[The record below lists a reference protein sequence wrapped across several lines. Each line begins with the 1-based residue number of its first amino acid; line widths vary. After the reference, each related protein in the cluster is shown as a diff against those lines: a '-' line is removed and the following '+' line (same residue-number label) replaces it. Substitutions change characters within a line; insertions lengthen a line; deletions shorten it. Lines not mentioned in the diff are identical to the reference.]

1 MKKALI
7 ITTISGFVPQFEMN
21 QVFLLQKLGYEV
33 HYATNF
39 DHPVYDYDREL
50 FRKNGIVTHPLS
62 IEKSPARIRRNFQ
75 AFLQLKRLLEGER
88 FDLIHCH
95 NPMGG
100 VLGRL
105 AGSLYSSGAV
115 ILYTAHGFH
124 FYKGAPIKNWL
135 LYYPAESV
143 LARLTDF
150 LITINEEDYLRG
162 KRFPLRPNGSVWKI
176 PGAGLDVRR
185 FVPRPDARAARKAA
199 LGFPADSFLLLSA
212 GELNRNKNHE
222 TVIRALSLL
231 PEKNVCYGIC
241 GRGDG
246 RGRLEELIER
256 EGLSERVRLLGY
268 RKDIEDVLPAADCFL
283 FPSKREGFGMAA
295 VEAME
300 GATLI
305 SIHQNTYTSS
315 QYHGAQVFYAPTEG
329 SQALAEGFQTALQ
342 KRLQPDNERVAK
354 QIPDSVYL
362 MNHITC
368 PAILVE
374 CGFLT
379 NPQEEAMLL
388 DQGYQRQMAAVLAGA
403 WLTEQRSGEADLQQ
417 SENLL
422 Q

>member
-7 ITTISGFVPQFEMN
+7 ITAVSGFVPQFEMN

-162 KRFPLRPNGSVWKI
+162 KRFHLRPNGSVWKI

-185 FVPRPDARAARKAA
+185 FVPKPDARAEEKAA
-199 LGFPADSFLLLSA
+199 LGFPSDSFLLLSA

-231 PEKNVCYGIC
+231 PEKNVFYGIC

-246 RGRLEELIER
+246 RGRLEELIGQ
-256 EGLSERVRLLGY
+256 EGLTERVRLLGY

-295 VEAME
+295 VEAMAAGLPLITSDCRGTRE
-300 GATLI
+300 YMRDGITGIVCKRNRPEDYAEAVRSLRNDPGKREHMGQASRERSLLFSTDATL
-305 SIHQNTYTSS
+305 
-315 QYHGAQVFYAPTEG
+315 AVMKQVYEAALHNREYAAG
-329 SQALAEGFQTALQ
+329 RKKASFRG
-342 KRLQPDNERVAK
+342 
-354 QIPDSVYL
+354 
-362 MNHITC
+362 
-368 PAILVE
+368 
-374 CGFLT
+374 
-379 NPQEEAMLL
+379 
-388 DQGYQRQMAAVLAGA
+388 QRRASKNIRA
-403 WLTEQRSGEADLQQ
+403 
-417 SENLL
+417 
-422 Q
+422 

>member
-62 IEKSPARIRRNFQ
+62 IEKSPARIGRNFQ
-75 AFLQLKRLLEGER
+75 AFLQLKRLLKRER

-105 AGSLYSSGAV
+105 AGSLYSSGSA

-124 FYKGAPIKNWL
+124 FYKGAPIRNWL
-135 LYYPAESV
+135 LYYPAEYI

-199 LGFPADSFLLLSA
+199 LGFPTDSFLLLSA

-231 PEKNVCYGIC
+231 LEKNVCYGIC

-295 VEAME
+295 VEAMAAGLPLITSDCRGTRE
-300 GATLI
+300 YMRDGITGIVCKRNRPEDYAEAIRSLRNDPGQREHMGQAARERSLLFSTDAT
-305 SIHQNTYTSS
+305 Q
-315 QYHGAQVFYAPTEG
+315 AVMRQVYEA
-329 SQALAEGFQTALQ
+329 ALQ
-342 KRLQPDNERVAK
+342 SREYAAGHKKASFRR
-354 QIPDSVYL
+354 
-362 MNHITC
+362 
-368 PAILVE
+368 
-374 CGFLT
+374 
-379 NPQEEAMLL
+379 
-388 DQGYQRQMAAVLAGA
+388 QRRASKNIRA
-403 WLTEQRSGEADLQQ
+403 
-417 SENLL
+417 
-422 Q
+422 